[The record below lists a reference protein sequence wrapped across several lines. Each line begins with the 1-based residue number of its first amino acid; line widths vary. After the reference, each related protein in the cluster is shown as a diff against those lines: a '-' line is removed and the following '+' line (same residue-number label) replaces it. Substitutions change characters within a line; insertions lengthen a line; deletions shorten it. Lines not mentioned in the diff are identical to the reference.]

1 MATKRLGK
9 GLEALIR
16 SNSTDISEASAK
28 SSGISS
34 VLISKINTNPLQP
47 RKEFKKELLD
57 DLAASI
63 KENGVIS
70 PITVREDGKK
80 FTLIAGERRLRASQL
95 IGLKDIPAYIIEVK
109 NSSDMMQLALIENI
123 QRENLNPMEES
134 EAYYLLQDKFNFS
147 QSDIAKS
154 VGKSRSTITN
164 SLRLLQLPNEIRA
177 SLKENKISAGHA
189 RAILAAGSSQAM
201 LKLWKQILKD
211 NLSVRSAE
219 DLSKKSKKSK
229 QKKRTNKKSK
239 SKYLISLENELIS
252 IFGTKVQ
259 LNSKS
264 GKSGSISIEYFT
276 NDDLDRILELI
287 RNIES

>member
-16 SNSTDISEASAK
+16 SNSPETLEDSK
-28 SSGISS
+28 VSGVSS
-34 VLISKINTNPLQP
+34 VSISKIKTNPLQP
-47 RKEFKKELLD
+47 RKEFKKDLLD

-70 PITVREDGKK
+70 PITVREDGKNY
-80 FTLIAGERRLRASQL
+80 TLIAGERRLRASQS
-95 IGLKDIPAYIIEVK
+95 IGLKYIPAHIIEIK

-134 EAYYLLQDKFNFS
+134 EAYALLQDKFNFS
-147 QSDIAKS
+147 QNQIAKS

-164 SLRLLQLPNEIRA
+164 SLRLLQLPEEVRA
-177 SLKENKISAGHA
+177 SLKDNKISAGHA
-189 RAILAAGSSQAM
+189 RAILAAGSKQAM
-201 LKLWKQILKD
+201 YKLWKQILED

-219 DLSKKSKKSK
+219 DLSKKSKTVKSGK
-229 QKKRTNKKSK
+229 RIKKKIKSK
-239 SKYLISLENELIS
+239 SLLSIENELIS

-264 GKSGSISIEYFT
+264 EKSGNISIEYFT
-276 NDDLDRILELI
+276 NDDLERILELI
-287 RNIES
+287 RSIDS

>member
-9 GLEALIR
+9 GLEALIGTSVS
-16 SNSTDISEASAK
+16 SNKKDQDR
-28 SSGISS
+28 SSGITKI
-34 VLISKINTNPLQP
+34 LISKIKTNPYQP
-47 RKEFKKELLD
+47 RKEFDKNSLD
-57 DLAASI
+57 DLAKSI
-63 KENGVIS
+63 AQKGVIS
-70 PITVREDGKK
+70 PITVRAEDNGYL
-80 FTLIAGERRLRASQL
+80 LIAGERRLRASK
-95 IGLKDIPAYIIEVK
+95 INKLKEIPAYIIDVTDE
-109 NSSDMMQLALIENI
+109 SDMMHLALIENI
-123 QRENLNPMEES
+123 QRDNLNPMEES

-164 SLRLLQLPNEIRA
+164 SLRLLQLPDEIRA

-219 DLSKKSKKSK
+219 DLSKKSKNYK
-229 QKKRTNKKSK
+229 QTKKKSK
-239 SKYLISLENELIS
+239 SKSLISLENELIS

-287 RNIES
+287 RSIES

>member
-16 SNSTDISEASAK
+16 SNSPDTSEASDV

-95 IGLKDIPAYIIEVK
+95 IGLKDIPAYIIEIK

-229 QKKRTNKKSK
+229 NNKRTNKKSK

>member
-16 SNSTDISEASAK
+16 SNSPDTSEASAK

-134 EAYYLLQDKFNFS
+134 EAYYLLQEKFNFS

-229 QKKRTNKKSK
+229 NYKQTKKKSK
-239 SKYLISLENELIS
+239 SKSLISLENELIS

-287 RNIES
+287 RSIES

>member
-16 SNSTDISEASAK
+16 SNSPDTSEASDV

>member
-16 SNSTDISEASAK
+16 SNSPEALVDSK
-28 SSGISS
+28 VSGVSS
-34 VLISKINTNPLQP
+34 VSISKIKTNPLQP
-47 RKEFKKELLD
+47 RKEFKKDLLD

-70 PITVREDGKK
+70 PITVREDGKNY
-80 FTLIAGERRLRASQL
+80 TLIAGERRLRASQS
-95 IGLKDIPAYIIEVK
+95 IGLKDIPAHIIEVK

-134 EAYYLLQDKFNFS
+134 EAYALLQDKFNFS
-147 QSDIAKS
+147 QNQIAKS

-164 SLRLLQLPNEIRA
+164 SLRLLQLPEEVRA
-177 SLKENKISAGHA
+177 SLKDNKISAGHA
-189 RAILAAGSSQAM
+189 RAILAAGSKQAM
-201 LKLWKQILKD
+201 YKLWKQILED

-219 DLSKKSKKSK
+219 DLSKKSKTVKSGK
-229 QKKRTNKKSK
+229 RIKKKIKSK
-239 SKYLISLENELIS
+239 SLLSIENELIS

-264 GKSGSISIEYFT
+264 EKSGNISIEYFT
-276 NDDLDRILELI
+276 NDDLERILELI
-287 RNIES
+287 RSIDS

>member
-16 SNSTDISEASAK
+16 SNSPDTSEASDV

-95 IGLKDIPAYIIEVK
+95 IGLKDIPAYIIDVK

-229 QKKRTNKKSK
+229 NNKRTNKKSK

>member
-16 SNSTDISEASAK
+16 SNSPDTSEASAK

-229 QKKRTNKKSK
+229 NNKRTNKKSK
-239 SKYLISLENELIS
+239 NKYLISLENELIS

>member
-16 SNSTDISEASAK
+16 SNSPDTSEASDV

-134 EAYYLLQDKFNFS
+134 EAYYLLQNKFNFS

-219 DLSKKSKKSK
+219 DLSKKSK

>member
-16 SNSTDISEASAK
+16 SNSPDTSEASAK

-34 VLISKINTNPLQP
+34 VLISKINANPLQP
-47 RKEFKKELLD
+47 RREFKKELLD

>member
-16 SNSTDISEASAK
+16 SNSPEISEASAK

-134 EAYYLLQDKFNFS
+134 EAYYLLQEKFNFS

-164 SLRLLQLPNEIRA
+164 SLRLLQLPDEIRA

-229 QKKRTNKKSK
+229 NNKQTKKKSK
-239 SKYLISLENELIS
+239 SKSLISLENELIS

-287 RNIES
+287 RSIES

>member
-16 SNSTDISEASAK
+16 SNSPDTSEASDV

-95 IGLKDIPAYIIEVK
+95 IGLKDIPAYVIEVK

-229 QKKRTNKKSK
+229 NNKQAKKKSK
-239 SKYLISLENELIS
+239 SKSLISLENELIS

-287 RNIES
+287 RSIES

>member
-16 SNSTDISEASAK
+16 SNSPEILEDSK
-28 SSGISS
+28 VSGVSS
-34 VLISKINTNPLQP
+34 VSISKIKTNPLQP
-47 RKEFKKELLD
+47 RKEFKKDLLD

-70 PITVREDGKK
+70 PITVREDGKNY
-80 FTLIAGERRLRASQL
+80 TLIAGERRLRASQS
-95 IGLKDIPAYIIEVK
+95 IGLKDIPAHIIEVK

-134 EAYYLLQDKFNFS
+134 EAYALLQDKFNFS
-147 QSDIAKS
+147 QNQIAKS

-164 SLRLLQLPNEIRA
+164 SLRLLQLPEEVRA
-177 SLKENKISAGHA
+177 SLKDNKISAGHA
-189 RAILAAGSSQAM
+189 RAILAAGSKQAM
-201 LKLWKQILKD
+201 LKLWNQILED

-219 DLSKKSKKSK
+219 DLSKKSKTVKSGK
-229 QKKRTNKKSK
+229 RIKKKIKSK
-239 SKYLISLENELIS
+239 SLLSLENELIS

-264 GKSGSISIEYFT
+264 EKAGIISIEYFT
-276 NDDLDRILELI
+276 DDDLERILELI
-287 RNIES
+287 RGIDS

>member
-16 SNSTDISEASAK
+16 SNSPDTSEASDV

-229 QKKRTNKKSK
+229 NNKRTNKKSK

>member
-16 SNSTDISEASAK
+16 SNSPDTSEASAK

-95 IGLKDIPAYIIEVK
+95 IGLKDIPAYIIDVK

>member
-16 SNSTDISEASAK
+16 PNSPEILEDSK
-28 SSGISS
+28 VSGVLS
-34 VLISKINTNPLQP
+34 VSISKIKTNPLQP
-47 RKEFKKELLD
+47 RKEFKKDLLD

-70 PITVREDGKK
+70 PITVREDGKNY
-80 FTLIAGERRLRASQL
+80 TLIAGERRLRASQS
-95 IGLKDIPAYIIEVK
+95 IGLKDIPAHIIEVK

-134 EAYYLLQDKFNFS
+134 EAYALLQDKFNFS
-147 QSDIAKS
+147 QNQIAKS

-164 SLRLLQLPNEIRA
+164 SLRLLQLPEEVRA
-177 SLKENKISAGHA
+177 SLKDNKISAGHA
-189 RAILAAGSSQAM
+189 RAILAAGSKQAM
-201 LKLWKQILKD
+201 LKLWKQILED

-219 DLSKKSKKSK
+219 DLSKKSKTVKSGK
-229 QKKRTNKKSK
+229 RIKKKIKSK
-239 SKYLISLENELIS
+239 SLLSLENELIS

-264 GKSGSISIEYFT
+264 EKSGNISIEYFT
-276 NDDLDRILELI
+276 NDDLERILELI
-287 RNIES
+287 RSIDS

>member
-16 SNSTDISEASAK
+16 SNSPEISEASAK

-34 VLISKINTNPLQP
+34 VSISKINTNPLQP

-95 IGLKDIPAYIIEVK
+95 IGLKDIPAYIIDVK

-134 EAYYLLQDKFNFS
+134 EAYALLQEEFNFS
-147 QSDIAKS
+147 QNDIAKS

-164 SLRLLQLPNEIRA
+164 SLRLLQLPSKVRA

-189 RAILAAGSSQAM
+189 RAILSAGSKPEM
-201 LKLWKQILKD
+201 LRLWKLILKD
-211 NLSVRSAE
+211 ELSVRAAE
-219 DLSKKSKKSK
+219 KFAKSSKPAKSNKVVKKK
-229 QKKRTNKKSK
+229 TKSK
-239 SKYLISLENELIS
+239 SLISLENELIS
-252 IFGTKVQ
+252 ILGTKVQ
-259 LNSKS
+259 LNPKS
-264 GKSGSISIEYFT
+264 VKTGSITIEYFT
-276 NDDLDRILELI
+276 NEDLERILELLRSI
-287 RNIES
+287 DS

>member
-16 SNSTDISEASAK
+16 SNSPDTSEASAK

-229 QKKRTNKKSK
+229 NNKRTNKKSK

>member
-16 SNSTDISEASAK
+16 SNSPETLEDSK
-28 SSGISS
+28 VSGVSS
-34 VLISKINTNPLQP
+34 VSISKIKTNPLQP
-47 RKEFKKELLD
+47 RKEFKKDLLD

-70 PITVREDGKK
+70 PITVREDGKNY
-80 FTLIAGERRLRASQL
+80 TLIAGERRLRASQS
-95 IGLKDIPAYIIEVK
+95 IGLKDIPAHIIEIK

-134 EAYYLLQDKFNFS
+134 EAYALLQDKFNFS
-147 QSDIAKS
+147 QNQIAKS

-164 SLRLLQLPNEIRA
+164 SLRLLQLPEEVRA
-177 SLKENKISAGHA
+177 SLKDNKISAGHA
-189 RAILAAGSSQAM
+189 RAILAAGSKQAM
-201 LKLWKQILKD
+201 YKLWKQILED

-219 DLSKKSKKSK
+219 DLSKKSKTVKSGK
-229 QKKRTNKKSK
+229 RIKKKIKSK
-239 SKYLISLENELIS
+239 SLLSLENELIS

-264 GKSGSISIEYFT
+264 EKSGNISIEYFT
-276 NDDLDRILELI
+276 NDDLERILELI
-287 RNIES
+287 RSIDS

>member
-1 MATKRLGK
+1 MPTKRLGK

-16 SNSTDISEASAK
+16 SNSADISEASAK

-34 VLISKINTNPLQP
+34 VSISKINTNPLQP

-70 PITVREDGKK
+70 PITIREDGKK

-134 EAYYLLQDKFNFS
+134 EAYYLLQEKFNFS

-164 SLRLLQLPNEIRA
+164 SLRLLQLPDEIRA

-229 QKKRTNKKSK
+229 NNKQTKKKSK
-239 SKYLISLENELIS
+239 SKSLISLENELIS

-287 RNIES
+287 RSIES

>member
-16 SNSTDISEASAK
+16 SNSPDISQASDM

-34 VLISKINTNPLQP
+34 VSISKINTNPLQP

-80 FTLIAGERRLRASQL
+80 FTLIAGERRLRASQS
-95 IGLKDIPAYIIEVK
+95 IGLKDIPAYVIEIK

-189 RAILAAGSSQAM
+189 RAILAAGSSRAM

-229 QKKRTNKKSK
+229 SNKQTKKKSK
-239 SKYLISLENELIS
+239 SKSLVSLENELIS

-287 RNIES
+287 RSIES